1 MSFII
6 PLVRR
11 VLSTNKSTA
20 AAVIRRWKANTST
33 QPSTTA
39 DDCAETVS
47 EWDQAKPFEQ
57 IPGARPLPVVGT
69 MWVFF
74 PVVGKLEVTVLYT
87 TTRKR

>member
-20 AAVIRRWKANTST
+20 AVIRRWKANTSI
-33 QPSTTA
+33 QLSTTA
-39 DDCAETVS
+39 ADCAETVS

-69 MWVFF
+69 MWVLF
-74 PVVGKLEVTVLYT
+74 PVVGKLRNECFVYNN
-87 TTRKR
+87 